1 MKDRGPVFVTAFNP
15 LGMVIVAILSTLF
28 LREQLN
34 LGRVLGAVVIV
45 VGLYIV
51 LWGKSKDQKSPS
63 IDEQEIPTQEMTHET
78 KIDRENLSQTVIYI
92 NPSRGKTATEDE
104 SI

>member
-15 LGMVIVAILSTLF
+15 LGMVIVAILSTF
-28 LREQLN
+28 ILREQLN
-34 LGRVLGAVVIV
+34 LGRVLGAIVIV

-51 LWGKSKDQKSPS
+51 LWGKSKDHKTPS
-63 IDEQEIPTQEMTHET
+63 IDEQAIPTQEMTHET

-92 NPSRGKTATEDE
+92 NASSGKTAKEDE